1 MLSQPLTVCTVDQ
14 LFRFVYR
21 ALGTEIFAATLK
33 YSKLVLDEIQAYEP
47 RVIATIIYGLKMIQK
62 WVANLQL
69 LQQLFHLYLNI
80 LWNNMVW
87 LRENNTYLKISP
99 EKNIRWRNIQ
109 DIKLK
114 SDIRK

>member
-47 RVIATIIYGLKMIQK
+47 RVIATIIYGLKMIQEMGGK
-62 WVANLQL
+62 FAIITATFPPVLKYFSPISSL
-69 LQQLFHLYLNI
+69 TLYSLKYTAI
-80 LWNNMVW
+80 ASECNNATS
-87 LRENNTYLKISP
+87 LYS
-99 EKNIRWRNIQ
+99 
-109 DIKLK
+109 
-114 SDIRK
+114 

>member
-47 RVIATIIYGLKMIQK
+47 RVIATIIYGLKMIQEMGGK
-62 WVANLQL
+62 FAIITATFPPVLKYFMEQYGL
-69 LQQLFHLYLNI
+69 
-80 LWNNMVW
+80 VE
-87 LRENNTYLKISP
+87 ENNTYLKISP